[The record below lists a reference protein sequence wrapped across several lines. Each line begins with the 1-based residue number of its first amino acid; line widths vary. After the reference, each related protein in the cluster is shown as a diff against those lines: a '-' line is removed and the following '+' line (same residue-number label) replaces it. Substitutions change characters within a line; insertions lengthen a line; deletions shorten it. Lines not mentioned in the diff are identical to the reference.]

1 DVLRHPHI
9 AITRVPRPLAVRR
22 EVVIESINVDRVLS
36 GRGAGK
42 AKPVRARQRQARRRE
57 ERGEHQ
63 PGQQRFQPMSRV
75 HSILQVPGSAPWDAK
90 LSSLTKL
97 VCAFCGQTLA
107 GWYENRHEW
116 RLTNPARRPLSRRE
130 NLSLC
135 SYACLCVPIPGCAA
149 P

>member
-1 DVLRHPHI
+1 PGRG
-9 AITRVPRPLAVRR
+9 AVRR
-22 EVVIESINVDRVLS
+22 KVVIESISVDRVLS

-97 VCAFCGQTLA
+97 VCPFCGQTLA
-107 GWYENRHEW
+107 GWYTKPDEW
-116 RLTNPARRPLSRRE
+116 RRTKSARRPLSPRE
-130 NLSLC
+130 NLSLFLFR
-135 SYACLCVPIPGCAA
+135 AHVWL
-149 P
+149 